1 MVTGWRKAFCTSIP
15 KERDTTVLGEKPQK
29 SRSGGGS
36 SGGSTGKSPRF
47 GSRFGFFSNPTT
59 PRLQSQ
65 PVSTPSLRC
74 RITTTTKT
82 TATPTSSVPNSPKLQ
97 CKTITT
103 PKKQSNNSSPRL
115 FQLSN
120 PSSPK
125 SPSSFSLLRATLR
138 LSKTRCGICL
148 QSVKAGQGTAIFT
161 AECSHSFHFPCIV
174 THTKKNHLLVCPVCS
189 TSWKELP
196 LLSVQQ
202 QKIEPEAKPLKDILT
217 KPLRVYNDDEP
228 LRSPVSLAKF
238 NPIPES
244 EETENDE
251 EESEQEFKGFFVNHS
266 ITPKFGR
273 QISINSRNVEV
284 RLLPEAAAVALSR
297 SYETYVVVLKVKAP
311 PPPAARGA
319 RRPPIDLVTVLDVSG
334 RMNGV
339 RLQMMKRAMN
349 LVISSL
355 SETDRL
361 SIVMF
366 SSASKRLSPLR
377 RMSSSG
383 RRSARRIVEALGS
396 NGQGMSVNDALKK
409 AEKVLEDRREKNAV
423 ASIML
428 LSDDRDEL
436 SKTKPTNPDF
446 AVVSSTR
453 FPDLEIPVFSVGFGE
468 CTNAPSDDVFR
479 KVVLAPLSVV
489 VQDLRL
495 QLGFLSG
502 SAPAEISAVYSL
514 TARPTSVGS
523 DSLRI
528 GDLYSGEE
536 RELLLELK
544 VPASSGGAHRVLSVR
559 SSHRDPFAQEVVY
572 SQEEGLLIPR
582 LHAVRSTSPSIGRLR
597 NLHVSTRAVV
607 ESRRLIERNDL
618 SGAHHLLTSA
628 RALLMQSGSGSAEEF
643 LRGLEAELADL
654 NRRRQQVQIQRRR
667 VNANGQ
673 VEDKAEPLTP
683 TSAWRAAERLAKV
696 AIMRKHMNRVS
707 DLHGFENARF

>member
-1 MVTGWRKAFCTSIP
+1 MMTGWRKAFCTSIP
-15 KERDTTVLGEKPQK
+15 KERDTTVLEEKQQQ
-29 SRSGGGS
+29 SGSGGGS

-65 PVSTPSLRC
+65 PVSTTSLRC
-74 RITTTTKT
+74 RITTTKT
-82 TATPTSSVPNSPKLQ
+82 TATPASSVPNSPKLQ

-125 SPSSFSLLRATLR
+125 SPSGFSLLRATLR

-161 AECSHSFHFPCIV
+161 AECSHPFHFPCIA
-174 THTKKNHLLVCPVCS
+174 THTKKNQLLVCPVCS

-244 EETENDE
+244 EETENDD

-273 QISINSRNVEV
+273 QISINSRYVEV

-311 PPPAARGA
+311 PPPAARGT
-319 RRPPIDLVTVLDVSG
+319 RRPPIDLVTVLNVSG

-339 RLQMMKRAMN
+339 RLQMMKRAMK

-409 AEKVLEDRREKNAV
+409 AAKVLEDRREKNAV

-436 SKTKPTNPDF
+436 SQTKPTNPDF

-453 FPDLEIPVFSVGFGE
+453 FPHLEIPVFSVGFGE
-468 CTNAPSDDVFR
+468 CSHAPSDDMFR

-514 TARPTSVGS
+514 TARPASVGS

-559 SSHRDPFAQEVVY
+559 SSHRDPFTQEVVY

-654 NRRRQQVQIQRRR
+654 NRRRQRVQIQRRR
-667 VNANGQ
+667 VNVNGQ
-673 VEDKAEPLTP
+673 MEDKAEPLTP